1 MTHDANPTAILHT
14 ILENIAYEKESND
27 VTLAICSISV
37 NRYTNGTTNTALIQE
52 SSDGIIPR
60 TSSNLIEGL
69 LAMKT
74 IEDVK
79 RELRKALGLD
89 PLDKTF
95 DKTKFKV
102 QSDKSKTIGGA
113 AKLIDWKK

>member
-1 MTHDANPTAILHT
+1 MSVEEILT
-14 ILENIAYEKESND
+14 LMYPGQAEEAENFR
-27 VTLAICSISV
+27 TLDWV
-37 NRYTNGTTNTALIQE
+37 R
-52 SSDGIIPR
+52 
-60 TSSNLIEGL
+60 L
-69 LAMKT
+69 LAMKR

-89 PLDKTF
+89 PLNKSF

-113 AKLIDWKK
+113 EKLIGW